1 MIPMMSWI
9 ADRIGSAKT
18 PSDQGERP
26 DRAQPAT
33 LQVGCVVLTQGKRPD
48 ELKRA
53 IESLFAQRDV
63 AVDVVV
69 VNNGGDHIDVPGDV
83 RMLTLQE
90 NHGIPGGRNAGI
102 DMVDGDLL
110 LFIDDDAALRGDD
123 FVATAAAQFA
133 ADPKLGVLQPR
144 VVDPAGRR
152 SPRRFVPR
160 LRVGDDR
167 QASDVAALWEGTL
180 VARRDAVEKAGR
192 WPSPMF
198 YMHEGVELAWRVIDA
213 GYTVRYAGDALETY
227 HLAVDRERH
236 ADVYYMAARNR
247 VWLARRN
254 LPVLLAMA
262 YLATWL
268 TLDFARVR
276 GGRNIREQIRGY
288 RDGFRLPCGPRRP
301 IRWRSAWRMAK
312 VGRPPI
318 I

>member
-1 MIPMMSWI
+1 MIPT
-9 ADRIGSAKT
+9 A
-18 PSDQGERP
+18 P
-26 DRAQPAT
+26 
-33 LQVGCVVLTQGKRPD
+33 QVGCVVLTQGKRPD

-53 IESLFAQRDV
+53 VESLLTQRDV

-69 VNNGGDHIDVPGDV
+69 VNNGGDPIDVPGDARV
-83 RMLTLQE
+83 LTLQE

-102 DMVDGDLL
+102 DAVEGDLL
-110 LFIDDDAALRGDD
+110 LFLDDDAYLRGDD

-133 ADPKLGVLQPR
+133 TDAKLGVLQPR
-144 VVDPAGRR
+144 VVDPEGRR

-160 LRVGDDR
+160 LHVGDDR

-180 VARRDAVEKAGR
+180 VARRDAIEKAGR
-192 WPSPMF
+192 WPAPMF

-213 GYTVRYAGDALETY
+213 GYTVRYAGDALETH

-254 LPVLLAMA
+254 LPVLLAA
-262 YLATWL
+262 VYLTTWL

-276 GGRNIREQIRGY
+276 GSRNIREQIRGY

-312 VGRPPI
+312 VGRPPVI
-318 I
+318 